1 MTIAARTSGDVRY
14 ERFAEEEYAAR
25 WAAIGR
31 MLDEA
36 GADALVVFGN
46 QTARADMQYLTAW
59 GPRQDSYLVAGGSRP
74 PALRVQLYN
83 HVPTARLMSVVDDV
97 EWAGTDSVA
106 SVAAELG
113 SRGRLR
119 RVALL
124 GPMPW
129 QAHGKLAAAL
139 GDVELV
145 DLGPAFRRHRLVKS
159 PAEIEWMRRGAEL
172 SDAGLAALV
181 EAARPGMREDELGAI
196 VEAGYGRLGGQHG
209 ICFIAA
215 APMTGGGRFV
225 PSQHWSSRP
234 IEQGDAVMIEL
245 SAGVGGYTGQVLRTI
260 AIDAEPPAPY
270 RALHEVA
277 SAAFEA
283 IVDAIRPGAT
293 ATAIQAVA
301 GLIDHAGYSVCDD
314 VVHGY
319 GGGYLPPVLRTPATA
334 HGRPPDLEIRPGMM
348 LVVQPNVITRDA
360 TLGVQTG
367 ELVVV
372 TDDGAESLHRAP
384 RGLLRATG
392 SG

>member
-1 MTIAARTSGDVRY
+1 MTTAEAPGDVRY
-14 ERFAEEEYAAR
+14 ERFEPDEYAAR
-25 WAAIGR
+25 WDAIGR
-31 MLDEA
+31 MLDES

-46 QTARADMQYLTAW
+46 QNARADMQYLTAW

-83 HVPTARLMSVVDDV
+83 HVPTARLMSVADDV
-97 EWAGTDSVA
+97 EWAGPDSIATVA
-106 SVAAELG
+106 DEVRA
-113 SRGRLR
+113 RGHVR

-129 QAHGKLAAAL
+129 QAHAKLAAAL

-145 DLGPAFRRHRLVKS
+145 DLGARFRRHRLVKS
-159 PAEIEWMRRGAEL
+159 PTEIEWMRRGAEL
-172 SDAGLAALV
+172 SDAGIAALV
-181 EAARPGMREDELGAI
+181 DAARPGMREDELGAI

-234 IEQGDAVMIEL
+234 IERGDAVMIEL
-245 SAGVGGYTGQVLRTI
+245 SAGVGGYTGQVLRTV
-260 AIDAEPPAPY
+260 AVDADPPAAY
-270 RALHEVA
+270 RALHDVA
-277 SAAFEA
+277 SEAFAA
-283 IVDAIRPGAT
+283 IVDAIRPGVT
-293 ATAIQAVA
+293 AAEIQAVA
-301 GLIDHAGYSVCDD
+301 GVIDRAGYSVCDD

-334 HGRPPDLEIRPGMM
+334 HGPAPDLELRPGMM
-348 LVVQPNVITRDA
+348 LVVQPNVITPDA

-372 TDDGAESLHRAP
+372 TDDGAESLHHAP
-384 RGLLRATG
+384 RGLLR
-392 SG
+392 SGPA